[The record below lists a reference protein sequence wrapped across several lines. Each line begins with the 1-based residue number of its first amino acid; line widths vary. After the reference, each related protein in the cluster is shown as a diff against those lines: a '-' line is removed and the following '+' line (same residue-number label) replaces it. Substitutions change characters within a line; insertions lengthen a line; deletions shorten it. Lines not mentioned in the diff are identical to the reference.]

1 MSANETA
8 TEAASLVQKYGFVG
22 FVQNVILGGITY
34 QIGLRIIEGIDGLG
48 SIVFGIPTAIGLGM
62 IGLIEAF
69 FSGLG
74 DTFGASTETAVRS
87 FAHGTA
93 SLLGPFAQPFAV
105 GMIMLSV
112 GVFIWS
118 LNRLSISPLSAI
130 QSVR

>member
-1 MSANETA
+1 MSANDTA
-8 TEAASLVQKYGFVG
+8 TEAAGLVQEYGFVG
-22 FVQNVILGGITY
+22 FIQNVILGGITY

-48 SIVFGIPTAIGLGM
+48 SIVFGIPTEIGLGM
-62 IGLIEAF
+62 IGLIDAF
-69 FSGLG
+69 FTGLG

-87 FAHGTA
+87 FGEGTA

-105 GMIMLSV
+105 GVIMLSV